1 MTKFTAKYLLQS
13 PKLKTM
19 PRGLGKLG
27 MLKFLALWGLPELQ
41 EMPDLIGLTV
51 MGSLKFECG
60 SKLRALPWG
69 LGELPCIFV
78 TL

>member
-1 MTKFTAKYLLQS
+1 MTAFTAKYLLQS

-69 LGELPCIFV
+69 LGELPYIFV